1 MAKYRW
7 SIRKWDEKEQAKTG
21 FTYLVT
27 DTKTKE
33 VYCFRSESILLC
45 SKENDELHL
54 LPYLGYPNAFFAVNY
69 LLARVRDYCNNLL
82 FLDSYPEYSEVE
94 EIIDDWSHD
103 AIWRRIE

>member
-21 FTYLVT
+21 ITYLVT

-45 SKENDELHL
+45 SKENDELHV
-54 LPYLGYPNAFFAVNY
+54 LPYLGYPNAFFAVNF

-82 FLDSYPEYSEVE
+82 DSYPKYSEVE

>member
-1 MAKYRW
+1 MARYRW
-7 SIRKWDEKEQAKTG
+7 SIRKWVEKEHHKVG

-27 DTKTKE
+27 NMETKE
-33 VYCFRSESILLC
+33 VYCFRSNARLC
-45 SKENDELHL
+45 SKENDELHV
-54 LPYLGYPNAFFAVNY
+54 LPRFAYPKAYAVNY

-82 FLDSYPEYSEVE
+82 DSYPKYSEVE